1 MANDI
6 MTAKSADVP
15 PVLSA
20 AQARLAA
27 RLAATT
33 ARRDAARALLTPD
46 DVAEQAMRDDIA
58 KGEEEER
65 EALAAKRALDLA
77 RRLDAAGDKIGN
89 AALVR
94 ALSIKGFDDTFIVR
108 RNGPAHA
115 KWEKTMGDALT
126 NSKIDQVESKKR
138 YASQSVVDWNGRD
151 LDDSTVT
158 YEFDKFLDENP
169 GVVTSIVGEAIELN
183 GAVKEAR
190 KRSS

>member
-1 MANDI
+1 MATDI
-6 MTAKSADVP
+6 MTAKTTDAP

-20 AQARLAA
+20 AQAKLAA

-33 ARRDAARALLTPD
+33 QRRDAARALLTPD
-46 DVAEQAMRDDIA
+46 DVAEQTMRDDIA

-77 RRLDAAGDKIGN
+77 RRLDAAIEKAGN
-89 AALVR
+89 PALVR
-94 ALSIKGFDDTFIVR
+94 PLSVKGFVDTFIVR
-108 RNGPAHA
+108 RNGAAHA
-115 KWEKTMGDALT
+115 KWEKAMGDALS
-126 NSKIDQVESKKR
+126 NSKIDQAETKKR
-138 YASQSVVDWNGRD
+138 YASASVVDWNGRD

-169 GVVTSIVGEAIELN
+169 GIVTSIVGEAIELN

-190 KRSS
+190 KRTG